1 MTDREQLNF
10 FADRPAVPSLLELIE
25 QYRDLHL
32 IGKPLDAADAMAE
45 ISRRLTAA
53 EQFHGTEASRINAIL
68 TTGEDKA
75 WWQS

>member
-1 MTDREQLNF
+1 MTDRDQAQF

-32 IGKPLDAADAMAE
+32 LGRSLEAAEPMAE
-45 ISRRLTAA
+45 IARRLTAVA
-53 EQFHGTEASRINAIL
+53 DFHGTESTRIQAIL
-68 TTGEDKA
+68 ETGVDKA